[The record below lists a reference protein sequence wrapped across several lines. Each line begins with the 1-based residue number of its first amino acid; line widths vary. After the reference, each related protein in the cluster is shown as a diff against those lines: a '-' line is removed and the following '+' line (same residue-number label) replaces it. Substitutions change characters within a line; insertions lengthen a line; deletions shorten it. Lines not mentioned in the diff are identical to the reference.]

1 MDRSEQH
8 TVRHIW
14 RDWKHDQENRLY
26 AIPVVVYALK
36 RSPTLKITHFA
47 ALFNRVKNEIEN
59 TGVFS
64 QACFHASLDI
74 TAPDVFRVT
83 VIVLSLKIWPLLTH
97 LSDCLG
103 NPTKRYLVMGNVQRF
118 IKVLHL
124 CNISEWSGFLRGSLE
139 FHFQIKQMCTCSRF
153 MGYLIQPQQ

>member
-26 AIPVVVYALK
+26 VIPVVVYPLK
-36 RSPTLKITHFA
+36 RSPTLKITLFV
-47 ALFNRVKNEIEN
+47 ALFKRVKNEIEN

-97 LSDCLG
+97 LSDGLG
-103 NPTKRYLVMGNVQRF
+103 NPTKRYLVMGNLQTF

-124 CNISEWSGFLRGSLE
+124 CNISEWSGFPRGSLE